1 MAEIELV
8 DLITVKKAANLAGL
22 HIMTIY
28 RYVRQGKL
36 LGVHI
41 GNLLFVLKSEVE
53 QLGCNK
59 TRSTGD
65 FHR

>member
-53 QLGCNK
+53 GLRK
-59 TRSTGD
+59 
-65 FHR
+65 